1 MSPLTTIAVRAARA
15 AGDFLLRTGER
26 LHELR
31 IEMKGP
37 NDFVSEADR
46 EAERR
51 IVEIIRRA
59 YPDHAILGEEGGAQG
74 EVGSHGARWI
84 IDPLDGT
91 TNYLHDLP
99 WYSVSI
105 ALEIRGRLEV
115 GVVYDPVRNEL
126 FVAERGKGARLD
138 DRRLRVSQ
146 HTKLAGA
153 VIGTGFPFKSQRHL
167 DAYTESFKAVSLA
180 GCAIRRA
187 GSAALDLAYVAAGRF
202 DGFWELGLQPWDIA
216 AGVLLIQEAGG
227 VVTDIRG
234 GDQLM
239 KTGNVVGGNLRVH
252 QALMDAVKPHLGPDL
267 PA

>member
-1 MSPLTTIAVRAARA
+1 MSPLSTIAVRAARA

-31 IEMKGP
+31 VERKGP

-59 YPDHAILGEEGGAQG
+59 YPDHAVLGEEGGAQG
-74 EVGSHGARWI
+74 DVGSHGARWI

-91 TNYLHDLP
+91 TNYLHGLP

-105 ALEIRGRLEV
+105 ALEIKGRLEI
-115 GVVYDPVRNEL
+115 GVVYDPNRNEL

-146 HTKLAGA
+146 ATKLAGT
-153 VIGTGFPFKSQRHL
+153 VLGTGFPFKSNQHL
-167 DAYTESFKAVSLA
+167 DTYTETFKAVSQT

-227 VVTDIRG
+227 AVADIRG
-234 GDQLM
+234 GQRYM
-239 KTGNVVGGNLRVH
+239 ETGNVVGGGLRV
-252 QALMDAVKPHLGPDL
+252 QRALLDTIQPHLTAEL